1 MCPEKFSNPLNYR
14 TLGVVAVQSFKNL
27 ITTYVGF
34 GIGAINTLVLYV
46 NFFSQEYYG
55 LVGFLLST
63 ATILMPIMAFGTQN
77 TLVKFY
83 SKYER
88 EEQDSFL
95 FLMLLLPFIPIIPGI
110 LLSVLGYSFIVEFL
124 TSENPIVQPYIP
136 LMLIIAL
143 AMAYFEIF
151 YSWAKVQLQSVFGNV
166 MNEVFHRLGVMFLL
180 ILVAFEFISTHTFMY
195 GLCGVYI
202 VRMLLM
208 MAYAFKLRRP
218 VFRKPK
224 VEGLNS
230 IIKYSALII
239 IAGSIAVMILEIDMF
254 MIGKM
259 VAIENV
265 AYYSVAIYIA
275 AVIAV
280 PARAMH
286 QITYPLTAALLN
298 KRNYGELGILYQ
310 KSSLTLFIISGFIF
324 LLIVCNI
331 NQLYLLIDP
340 AYANGLAV
348 VLLISSAKL
357 LDNLMGNNNAIIYN
371 SDYYRLVLLL
381 GVILVVIAV
390 LLNLYFI
397 PRLGI
402 NGAAIATF
410 IASVG
415 YAAAKIFLVYK
426 KFGLQPFT
434 KKSMWVGLML
444 LAFIVIFYFWD
455 FDFYPVISIGLKS
468 ALITLAYFLI
478 IYFTKPSAEIAG
490 FINGMVK
497 KKSRSE

>member
-1 MCPEKFSNPLNYR
+1 M
-14 TLGVVAVQSFKNL
+14 

-34 GIGAINTLVLYV
+34 AIGAVNTLFLYV

-83 SKYER
+83 SKFDR
-88 EEQDSFL
+88 KEQDSFL
-95 FLMLLLPFIPIIPGI
+95 FLMLLLPFIPILPAI
-110 LLSVLGYSFIVEFL
+110 LATIAGYSLIVEFL
-124 TSENPIVQPYIP
+124 TSENPIVAPYIP
-136 LMLIIAL
+136 LMFIIAL
-143 AMAYFEIF
+143 VMAYFEIF
-151 YSWAKVQLQSVFGNV
+151 YSWAKVQLQSVFGNF
-166 MNEVFHRLGVMFLL
+166 MNEVFHRLGVMALL
-180 ILVAFEFISTHTFMY
+180 LLVAFEIIDTHFFMY
-195 GLCGVYI
+195 GLCGVYTL
-202 VRMLLM
+202 RMLIM
-208 MAYAFKLRRP
+208 MLYAFKLRKP
-218 VFRKPK
+218 VFTRPK
-224 VEGLNS
+224 LSGISPIV
-230 IIKYSALII
+230 KYSVLII

-259 VAIENV
+259 VPIENV

-298 KRNYGELGILYQ
+298 KRDFKELRVLYQ
-310 KSSLTLFIISGFIF
+310 KSSLTLFVISGLIF
-324 LLIVCNI
+324 VLIVCNI
-331 NQLYLLIDP
+331 KQLYLLIDP
-340 AYANGLAV
+340 AYADGLAV

-381 GVILVVIAV
+381 GVVLVAIAIT
-390 LLNLYFI
+390 LNLYFI

-415 YAAAKIFLVYK
+415 YAAAKIVLVYK
-426 KFGLQPFT
+426 KFNLQPFSNR
-434 KKSMWVGLML
+434 SMWVAVML
-444 LAFIVIFYFWD
+444 LCFVVAFYFWD
-455 FDFYPVISIGLKS
+455 FDFYPVISIAIKS
-468 ALITLAYFLI
+468 LLISTVYLLIVYFA
-478 IYFTKPSAEIAG
+478 KPSEEIVG
-490 FINGMVK
+490 FINSIVK
-497 KKSRSE
+497 KKSRPD